1 MNDLTPFRDLGIALA
16 LGLLIG
22 LERGWSARAEPAGGR
37 VAGIRTFGLVGL
49 VGGLAG
55 VLAASVSEAA
65 AAMLIVATAAALVA
79 GYVRDMTEGDS
90 VSATSTIAA
99 LATLALGMLATI
111 PAGFLSTWAPSG
123 QPLLAAVAAGS
134 MLLLLAM
141 RQELHAWVRG
151 LSALEIKAVARFAL
165 IAIVVWPLLPDV
177 SYGPYD
183 AWNPRDIWFVVVLI
197 SGLSFAGYVAAKRL
211 GAVSGALATA
221 SAGAIV
227 SSTAVTAAL
236 ARRLRTGE
244 ADAPLAAAISAAG
257 AVMMMRALALTAL
270 LAPRALATLAVVI
283 VPAALAALA
292 AACLTLR
299 RGRAHAAAPAQA
311 PRNPFDIRPAIAF
324 AALIAGAALV
334 ARWAADIFGD
344 HGLAVVLSITGALD
358 VDAAIVTLGGLPDDA
373 VDPALAG
380 IILAVPILA
389 NTLFKAGVTVALAGW
404 RQGRSG
410 AAALTA
416 SLVTGVAALAAA
428 ALAVL

>member
-99 LATLALGMLATI
+99 LATLALGMLAT
-111 PAGFLSTWAPSG
+111 SG

-344 HGLAVVLSITGALD
+344 HGLAVVLAITGALD

>member
-1 MNDLTPFRDLGIALA
+1 MNDLTPFRDLAIALA

-55 VLAASVSEAA
+55 ALAASVSKAA
-65 AAMLIVATAAALVA
+65 AAILIIATAAALVA
-79 GYVRDMTEGDS
+79 GYVRDMAKGDS

-99 LATLALGMLATI
+99 FATLALGMLAT
-111 PAGFLSTWAPSG
+111 SG

-177 SYGPYD
+177 NYGPYD
-183 AWNPRDIWFVVVLI
+183 AWNPRSIWFVVVLI

-221 SAGAIV
+221 AAGALV

-244 ADAPLAAAISAAG
+244 TEAPLAAAISVAG
-257 AVMMMRALALTAL
+257 AVMMLRALTLTAL

-292 AACLTLR
+292 AAYLTLR
-299 RGRAHAAAPAQA
+299 RGRARAAAPTQA
-311 PRNPFDIRPAIAF
+311 PRNPFDILPALAF

-334 ARWAADIFGD
+334 ARWAADVFGD
-344 HGLAVVLSITGALD
+344 RGLAVVLAITGALD

-373 VDPALAG
+373 VEPGLAG
-380 IILAVPILA
+380 LILAVPILA
-389 NTLFKAGVTVALAGW
+389 NTVFKIGVTAGLAGW
-404 RQGRSG
+404 RQGRGG
-410 AAALTA
+410 AVALAA
-416 SLVTGVAALAAA
+416 SLVTGAVALAAA
-428 ALAVL
+428 AIAVL